1 LRSCAF
7 ALLIE
12 RQQMREITFDTE
24 TTGIDPNSGHR
35 IIEIGCVEL
44 IDKVRTGNFFHAYI
58 NPERDVPKSSTDVHG
73 LTAGFLSDKPVFAK
87 IANQFLDFVKDDK
100 LVIHNAA
107 FDLKFINHELDRSK
121 LPLVNANRAI
131 DTLKMARDK
140 FPGAKASLDALCNRF
155 GIDLSKREKH
165 GALLD
170 AELLVDV
177 YLELLGGA
185 QGAMQLDDDAVY
197 YDERNVRKRKFLQK
211 REFVVS
217 DKELSQHAEFVG
229 KIKETLW
236 N

>member
-1 LRSCAF
+1 M
-7 ALLIE
+7 AL
-12 RQQMREITFDTE
+12 REITFDTE

-44 IDKVRTGNFFHAYI
+44 IDRARTGNSFHCYI

-73 LTAGFLSDKPVFAK
+73 LTAGFLSDKPLFKA
-87 IANQFLDFVKDDK
+87 IAQQFLDFVRDDK

-107 FDLKFINHELDRSK
+107 FDLKFINSELQRVN
-121 LPLVNANRAI
+121 LPLVASNRAI
-131 DTLKMARDK
+131 DTLNMARDK
-140 FPGAKASLDALCNRF
+140 FPGGKASLDALCKKF
-155 GIDLSKREKH
+155 GIDLSKRDKH

-185 QGAMQLDDDAVY
+185 QDTMKLDDNAII
-197 YDERNVRKRKFLQK
+197 YDERSIRKRKYLQK
-211 REFVVS
+211 REFLVS
-217 DKELSQHAEFVG
+217 NDELELHKEFVG
-229 KIKETLW
+229 KIKEAMW